1 MHYIET
7 TQGERPCRSYK
18 ISRVS
23 ENQIIM
29 ETINQLIENFL
40 AIMRTFRF
48 KDLVDIIAIGMIIF
62 YITKLVR
69 ETRAV
74 QLVKGIFVLLVLYGA
89 ANLFNFTMMTAL
101 LNRFFEFAVI
111 VLFIVFQPEIRKFLE
126 QLGRSNYT
134 YRWMK
139 GMLIGSSGDSELP
152 LVSQYISIYVESVM
166 QLHEHKTGALIVFE
180 RRTRLGDIADT
191 GTIIN
196 ATPSIM
202 MIGNVFFN
210 KAPLHDGAMIVR
222 DGKVYAAGCILPLTH
237 DNKNVDDNLG
247 TRHRA
252 AIGVSEVSDAVVVV
266 VSEETGAVSI
276 ALNGEIRRNFNRE
289 TLTRELNRLLVQ
301 EEVETPEKFSF
312 RKGAKKEKVKSEQ

>member
-1 MHYIET
+1 M
-7 TQGERPCRSYK
+7 G
-18 ISRVS
+18 
-23 ENQIIM
+23 
-29 ETINQLIENFL
+29 TINQWLENF
-40 AIMRTFRF
+40 AAVMRTFRI
-48 KDLVDIIAIGMIIF
+48 KDAIDILAIGLIIF
-62 YITKLVR
+62 YISKLVR

-74 QLVKGIFVLLVLYGA
+74 QLVKGILIMLVLYGF

-126 QLGRSNYT
+126 QIGRSNYT
-134 YRWMK
+134 YRRFK
-139 GMLIGSSGDSELP
+139 RLLVGSSGDMNLP
-152 LVSQYISIYVESVM
+152 AISQYLSIYVEAIM
-166 QLHEHKTGALIVFE
+166 QLHERKTGALIVFE

-202 MIGNVFFN
+202 MIGNVFYN

-222 DGKVYAAGCILPLTH
+222 DGKVYAAGCILPLTN
-237 DNKNVDDNLG
+237 DNKHVDDNLG

-276 ALNGEIRRNFNRE
+276 ALNGEITRDY
-289 TLTRELNRLLVQ
+289 TRESLTNELNHLLIRS
-301 EEVETPEKFSF
+301 ESEPAEKFSF
-312 RKGAKKEKVKSEQ
+312 RIRREKGESKSEQ

>member
-1 MHYIET
+1 M
-7 TQGERPCRSYK
+7 QF
-18 ISRVS
+18 
-23 ENQIIM
+23 
-29 ETINQLIENFL
+29 INQLIESFL
-40 AIMRTFRF
+40 AVMRTFRF
-48 KDLVDIIAIGMIIF
+48 KDAVDIIAIGLIIF

-74 QLVKGIFVLLVLYGA
+74 QLVKGIFVLLILYGA
-89 ANLFNFTMMTAL
+89 ANLFNFTMMTVL

-111 VLFIVFQPEIRKFLE
+111 VLFIIFQPEIRKFLE

-134 YRWMK
+134 YRRIKDMVT
-139 GMLIGSSGDSELP
+139 GGGGDENLP
-152 LVSQYISIYVESVM
+152 AVGKYLSIYVEAIM
-166 QLHEHKTGALIVFE
+166 TLHEKKTGALIVFE
-180 RRTRLGDIADT
+180 RRTRLGDIAST
-191 GTIIN
+191 GTVIN
-196 ATPSIM
+196 AVPSIM

-237 DNKNVDDNLG
+237 DNKHVDDNLG

-276 ALNGEIRRNFNRE
+276 ALNGEISRNYTRE
-289 TLTRELNRLLVQ
+289 TLTSTLTRLLIQ
-301 EEVETPEKFSF
+301 EEAKPKEKFSF
-312 RKGAKKEKVKSEQ
+312 LKNVRKEKSGSEQ

>member
-1 MHYIET
+1 M
-7 TQGERPCRSYK
+7 S
-18 ISRVS
+18 
-23 ENQIIM
+23 IIN
-29 ETINQLIENFL
+29 ELIENFL

-48 KDLVDIIAIGMIIF
+48 KDLVDIVAIGIIIF

-134 YRWMK
+134 YKRIK
-139 GMLIGSSGDSELP
+139 SILTGSSSDSALP
-152 LVSQYISIYVESVM
+152 AISQYISIYVEAVM
-166 QLHEHKTGALIVFE
+166 QLHESKTGALIVFE

-202 MIGNVFFN
+202 MIGNVFYN

-266 VSEETGAVSI
+266 VSEETGSVSI
-276 ALNGEIRRNFNRE
+276 ALNGVIKRHYNRD
-289 TLTRELNRLLVQ
+289 TLTRELNRLLVV
-301 EEVETPEKFSF
+301 EESESAEKFSF
-312 RKGAKKEKVKSEQ
+312 RKGGKKEKAKSEQ

>member
-1 MHYIET
+1 M
-7 TQGERPCRSYK
+7 G
-18 ISRVS
+18 
-23 ENQIIM
+23 IIN
-29 ETINQLIENFL
+29 EWLESF
-40 AIMRTFRF
+40 AAVMRTFRV
-48 KDLVDIIAIGMIIF
+48 KDAIDIFAIGLIIF
-62 YITKLVR
+62 YISKLVR

-74 QLVKGIFVLLVLYGA
+74 QLVKGILILLLFYGV
-89 ANLFNFTMMTAL
+89 ANIFNFTMMTAL

-126 QLGRSNYT
+126 QIGRSNYS
-134 YRWMK
+134 YRRFK
-139 GMLIGSSGDSELP
+139 KLLVGTAGDYALPAISSYL
-152 LVSQYISIYVESVM
+152 SIYIEAIM
-166 QLHEHKTGALIVFE
+166 QLHERKTGALIVFE

-222 DGKVYAAGCILPLTH
+222 DGKVFAAGCILPLTH
-237 DNKNVDDNLG
+237 DNKHVDDNLG

-276 ALNGEIRRNFNRE
+276 ALNGEITRDYTRE
-289 TLTRELNRLLVQ
+289 TLTKELDRLLIRS
-301 EEVETPEKFSF
+301 ESEPAEKFSL
-312 RKGAKKEKVKSEQ
+312 RKRREKGASKSEQ

>member
-1 MHYIET
+1 MGI
-7 TQGERPCRSYK
+7 
-18 ISRVS
+18 
-23 ENQIIM
+23 
-29 ETINQLIENFL
+29 INQWIEGFF
-40 AIMRTFRF
+40 AVMRTFRV
-48 KDLVDIIAIGMIIF
+48 KDAIDIFAIGLILF

-74 QLVKGIFVLLVLYGA
+74 QLVKGIFMLLVLYGA
-89 ANLFNFTMMTAL
+89 AVLFNFTMMTAL

-126 QLGRSNYT
+126 QIGRSNYT
-134 YRWMK
+134 YKRVKSFLLGNAADENMPQ
-139 GMLIGSSGDSELP
+139 I
-152 LVSQYISIYVESVM
+152 SQYLSIYVESIM
-166 QLHEHKTGALIVFE
+166 RLHETKTGALIVFE

-237 DNKNVDDNLG
+237 HNKNVDDNLG

-276 ALNGEIRRNFNRE
+276 ALNGKIRRDYNRQ
-289 TLTRELNRLLVQ
+289 TLTEALNDLLVLS
-301 EEVETPEKFSF
+301 ESEPAEKFSL
-312 RKGAKKEKVKSEQ
+312 RKGKKEKKKSEQ

>member
-1 MHYIET
+1 MSVLVYIFLSGNYNT
-7 TQGERPCRSYK
+7 MS
-18 ISRVS
+18 
-23 ENQIIM
+23 IIN
-29 ETINQLIENFL
+29 ELINDFI

-48 KDLVDIIAIGMIIF
+48 KDLIDIIAIGTIIF
-62 YITKLVR
+62 YLTKLVR

-74 QLVKGIFVLLVLYGA
+74 QLVKGIFLLLVFYGA

-111 VLFIVFQPEIRKFLE
+111 VLFIIFQPEVRKFLE

-134 YRWMK
+134 YKRIK
-139 GMLIGSSGDSELP
+139 GILTGSSSDSGLP
-152 LVSQYISIYVESVM
+152 AISQYISIYVEAVM
-166 QLHEHKTGALIVFE
+166 QLQKSKTGALIVFE

-202 MIGNVFFN
+202 MIGNVFYN

-222 DGKVYAAGCILPLTH
+222 DGKVYAAGCILPLTTN
-237 DNKNVDDNLG
+237 NKNVDDNLG

-266 VSEETGAVSI
+266 VSEETGSVSI
-276 ALNGEIRRNFNRE
+276 ALNGVIKRHYNRD
-289 TLTRELNRLLVQ
+289 TLTRELNRLLVV
-301 EEVETPEKFSF
+301 EESEASEKFSF
-312 RKGAKKEKVKSEQ
+312 RKSGKKEKSKSEQ

>member
-1 MHYIET
+1 
-7 TQGERPCRSYK
+7 
-18 ISRVS
+18 
-23 ENQIIM
+23 M

-40 AIMRTFRF
+40 AVLRTFRF
-48 KDLVDIIAIGMIIF
+48 KDLVDITAIGIIIF
-62 YITKLVR
+62 YLTKLVR

-89 ANLFNFTMMTAL
+89 ANLFHFTMMTAL

-134 YRWMK
+134 YRRLMS
-139 GMLIGSSGDSELP
+139 MLIGSSTDSELP
-152 LVSQYISIYVESVM
+152 LVSQYISIYVDSIM

-180 RRTRLGDIADT
+180 RRTKLGDIADT

-196 ATPSIM
+196 ATPSVM

-222 DGKVYAAGCILPLTH
+222 DGKVFAAGCILPLTH

-252 AIGVSEVSDAVVVV
+252 GIGVSEVSDAVVVV
-266 VSEETGAVSI
+266 VSEETGAISI
-276 ALNGEIRRNFNRE
+276 CRNGTIKRNFNRD
-289 TLTRELNRLLVQ
+289 TLTRELNRRLVLD
-301 EEVETPEKFSF
+301 EVETPEKLSF
-312 RKGAKKEKVKSEQ
+312 LKSVKKEKTDSEQL

>member
-1 MHYIET
+1 M
-7 TQGERPCRSYK
+7 S
-18 ISRVS
+18 
-23 ENQIIM
+23 
-29 ETINQLIENFL
+29 TINQLIENFL

-48 KDLVDIIAIGMIIF
+48 KDLVDIVAIGVIIF

-74 QLVKGIFVLLVLYGA
+74 QLVKGIFVLLILYGA

-111 VLFIVFQPEIRKFLE
+111 VIFIVFQPEIRKFLE
-126 QLGRSNYT
+126 QIGRSNYT
-134 YRWMK
+134 YKRIRSI
-139 GMLIGSSGDSELP
+139 LTGSSGENGLP
-152 LVSQYISIYVESVM
+152 AISQYIAIYVEAVM
-166 QLHEHKTGALIVFE
+166 QLHESKTGALIVFE

-202 MIGNVFFN
+202 MIGNVFYN

-222 DGKVYAAGCILPLTH
+222 DGRVYAAGCILPLTH

-276 ALNGEIRRNFNRE
+276 ALNGAIKRNYNRE
-289 TLTRELNRLLVQ
+289 TLTRELNRLLVV
-301 EEVETPEKFSF
+301 EESKTPEKFSF
-312 RKGAKKEKVKSEQ
+312 RKGGKKEKSKSEQ

>member
-1 MHYIET
+1 M
-7 TQGERPCRSYK
+7 G
-18 ISRVS
+18 
-23 ENQIIM
+23 
-29 ETINQLIENFL
+29 TINQWFENFFAVL
-40 AIMRTFRF
+40 RTFRI
-48 KDLVDIIAIGMIIF
+48 KDAIDIIAIGLIIF
-62 YITKLVR
+62 YVTKLVR

-74 QLVKGIFVLLVLYGA
+74 QLVKGIFMLLVLYA
-89 ANLFNFTMMTAL
+89 AALLFNFTMMTAL

-126 QLGRSNYT
+126 QIGRSNYT
-134 YRWMK
+134 YRRLK
-139 GMLIGSSGDSELP
+139 SLLLNSSSDNEQP
-152 LVSQYISIYVESVM
+152 MISQYLSIYVEAVM
-166 QLHEHKTGALIVFE
+166 QLHERKTGALIVFE

-237 DNKNVDDNLG
+237 DNKSVDDNLG

-266 VSEETGAVSI
+266 VSEETGSVSI
-276 ALNGEIRRNFNRE
+276 ALNGEIKRDFNRE
-289 TLTRELNRLLVQ
+289 SLTKELQRLLIKN
-301 EEVETPEKFSF
+301 EMNSAEKFSF
-312 RKGAKKEKVKSEQ
+312 RKGARKEKSRREQ

>member
-1 MHYIET
+1 M
-7 TQGERPCRSYK
+7 QF
-18 ISRVS
+18 
-23 ENQIIM
+23 
-29 ETINQLIENFL
+29 INQLIENFL
-40 AIMRTFRF
+40 AVMRTFRF
-48 KDLVDIIAIGMIIF
+48 KDAVDIIAIGLIIF

-74 QLVKGIFVLLVLYGA
+74 QLVKGIFVLLVFYGV
-89 ANLFNFTMMTAL
+89 ANLFNFTMMTVL

-111 VLFIVFQPEIRKFLE
+111 VLFIIFQPEIRKFLE

-134 YRWMK
+134 YRRVKDMFT
-139 GMLIGSSGDSELP
+139 GGGADENLP
-152 LVSQYISIYVESVM
+152 AVGKYLSIYVEAIM
-166 QLHEHKTGALIVFE
+166 TLHEKKTGALIVFE
-180 RRTRLGDIADT
+180 RRTRLGDIAST
-191 GTIIN
+191 GTVIN
-196 ATPSIM
+196 AVPSIM

-237 DNKNVDDNLG
+237 DNKHVDDNLG

-276 ALNGEIRRNFNRE
+276 ALNGEISRNYNRE
-289 TLTRELNRLLVQ
+289 TLTSELTRLLIQ
-301 EEVETPEKFSF
+301 EEAKPKEKFSF
-312 RKGAKKEKVKSEQ
+312 LKNVRKEKSGSEQ